1 MSKIMK
7 AITKHKDE
15 ASGIETNTYN
25 RNIPHE
31 AMAKGAR
38 ENALDHP
45 VEQQVQGPN
54 KIMLMVVAG
63 SIVAI
68 ALTVFLANR
77 ISSVNQ
83 GVSMTNSQIAQIKTL
98 IQDQKSEIAALRLE
112 VGKFKALNNKYEDL
126 NDRIVKKNSD
136 LANSLNQ
143 VVNKL
148 NSKLEKT
155 SISFSHMQ
163 TSLIELKTNQ
173 QKLGKEISYL
183 SNKLK
188 AQHLM
193 ANQ

>member
-7 AITKHKDE
+7 AFTKHKDE
-15 ASGIETNTYN
+15 VSGIETNSYN

-31 AMAKGAR
+31 AMVKGTR
-38 ENALDHP
+38 ESVLDHP
-45 VEQQVQGPN
+45 VEQHVQGPN
-54 KIMLMVVAG
+54 KLMLMVVAG

-126 NDRIVKKNSD
+126 NDKIVKKNTD
-136 LANSLNQ
+136 LANSLNL

-193 ANQ
+193 INQ